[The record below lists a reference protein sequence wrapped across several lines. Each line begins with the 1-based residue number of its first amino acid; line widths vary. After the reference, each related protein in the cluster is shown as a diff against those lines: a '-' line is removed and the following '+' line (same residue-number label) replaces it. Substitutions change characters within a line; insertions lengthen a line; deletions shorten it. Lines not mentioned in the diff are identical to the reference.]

1 MDKLYFIFETS
12 QSLSD
17 TGIGSTTEQE
27 VSESNDVYRVR
38 VDWVTKKSVPDNC
51 RYEIVSESQFPPD
64 FDNYSWDYYNYDGI
78 GELNSFTQS
87 LNEYVTQSL
96 SL

>member
-17 TGIGSTTEQE
+17 TGIGSITEQE

-38 VDWVTKKSVPDNC
+38 VDWVAKKSVPDDC
-51 RYEIVSESQFPPD
+51 RYEIISQSQFPPILIIIV
-64 FDNYSWDYYNYDGI
+64 GI
-78 GELNSFTQS
+78 ILTTMVLVN
-87 LNEYVTQSL
+87 
-96 SL
+96 